1 MTPADARSTALESR
15 ALRAL
20 LALLLFGAT
29 AAIALHDWLGLGGA
43 GLDEIA
49 GGYGYD
55 AVVVAAGVALLLR
68 AEIARH
74 ERAAWALLAA
84 AVFCWAGGEVY
95 WTTFILHAAQPP
107 YPSPADGFYLAF
119 YPLAYIGLALLVRAR
134 AHELDWR
141 RWTDGAIAALGT
153 AALGVAFVFD
163 FIADHTTESGLAL
176 VTSLA
181 YPLADIGLL
190 AAIVGVIALTDWR
203 PGRVWSLL
211 LVGLAFTAVADIA
224 YTLQEAGGA
233 VPPGNW
239 IDPLYLISA
248 AVLGAL
254 LWQPDADPIRS
265 HEGGDRWRELVIPA
279 LFAAVMVGLFSMQ
292 LLSVASGL
300 SVVLWTATMVAVIFR
315 LALSTRENRRLLTQV
330 RTDPLTGLG
339 NRGGMQVDLE
349 ALWGRIGEAEPA
361 ALYLFDLNGFKRYN
375 DSFGHPA
382 GDELLTRLG
391 GRLDAAVGADGS
403 AYRVGGDEF
412 CVLLTCPPDR
422 FDAVVKAAAEALVES
437 DRGVE
442 VGSSWGGAVIPAE
455 AADPAAALQLAD
467 VRMYA
472 QKESRRTTLPRRD
485 GGTQEVQD
493 AADLDPDRLRVSGPG
508 DKHRRLV

>member
-1 MTPADARSTALESR
+1 MTPAEATSARAWPGP
-15 ALRAL
+15 LRPL
-20 LALLLFGAT
+20 LALVLFGCT
-29 AAIALHDWLGLGGA
+29 ALILLHDWFGLGGPQF
-43 GLDEIA
+43 DKIA

-55 AVVVAAGVALLLR
+55 SVVVAAGIALVLRGLTERRERVA
-68 AEIARH
+68 
-74 ERAAWALLAA
+74 WMVLAA
-84 AVFCWAGGEVY
+84 AVLCWAAGELY
-95 WTTFILHAAQPP
+95 WTGFILDNPEPP

-119 YPLAYIGLALLVRAR
+119 YPLAYAGLALLVRAR

-163 FIADHTTESGLAL
+163 FVADRTTETGLELA
-176 VTSLA
+176 TSLA

-190 AAIVGVIALTDWR
+190 AAIVGVVALTDWR
-203 PGRVWSLL
+203 PGRVWTLL

-248 AVLGAL
+248 AALGAL
-254 LWQPDADPIRS
+254 LWQPEAGSIRTQES
-265 HEGGDRWRELVIPA
+265 SDRWREWVVPA
-279 LFAAVMVGLFSMQ
+279 LFAIVMIGLFAMQ
-292 LLSVASGL
+292 LFSVASGL
-300 SVVLWTATMVAVIFR
+300 SVVLWTATMVAVIVR
-315 LALSTRENRRLLTQV
+315 LGLSTHENRRLLEQV

-349 ALWGRIGEAEPA
+349 ELWKRVSEAEPA

-375 DSFGHPA
+375 DTFGHPA

-391 GRLDAAVGADGS
+391 VRLRAAVGEDGS
-403 AYRVGGDEF
+403 VYRIGGDEF
-412 CVLLTCPPDR
+412 CALLSCAVER
-422 FDAVVKAAAEALVES
+422 FDAVAEAATEALAES

-442 VGSSWGGAVIPAE
+442 VGASRGGARFPTEAE
-455 AADPAAALQLAD
+455 DSAAALQLAD

-472 QKESRRTTLPRRD
+472 QKESRRTLPAD
-485 GGTQEVQD
+485 PGKDEIES
-493 AADLDPDRLRVSGPG
+493 AADLGAHRLGILSPR
-508 DKHRRLV
+508 D